1 MSDQH
6 LAFVAGGDRQL
17 FIRALAS
24 SEATPIAGATRVSRE
39 FFSPDGLWLGFYSS
53 GDKRLKKVPISG
65 GPASE
70 ICEATGSEGSDWGSE
85 GIVISE
91 RAQGLSIVSPDSAP
105 RLVLAPGP
113 ETFFVDPMWLPGGRS
128 ILYTE
133 VGRVGTGG
141 DDRSVAKVMMLSL
154 APGARPVK
162 VADGYAGR
170 FIAPHAL
177 VFERENTLLS
187 VRFDPSS
194 GATSG
199 DREAVR
205 TDVQTFAVSPSGTL
219 VVHPLA
225 GVEQLTFVWVD
236 RQGHIEPTGI
246 QPSAYRY
253 PRISPDGTHI
263 VVASSAGDFDLW
275 TWDLRQ
281 KSLTR
286 LTTEKGADWYP
297 VWTPDSRRVIY
308 GGATAGGDE
317 HLMVRAADATG
328 EPQVLLSSNHH
339 QTPYTISPD
348 GAWVVFRDEVP
359 NQRTKLGILDMR
371 THDAKLLLG
380 TKFNERDAEISPD
393 GHLMAYQSDD
403 TGRMEVYVRPFP
415 NVNDGKRQVSNGG
428 GLRPVWSRDGRRL
441 YYMTDD
447 VLPATMDVV
456 ERKAGAALEFGASAI
471 AFDLAP
477 FEAQPLLGRTFDIGA
492 DGRFLMPK
500 RTSDTS
506 AQPGLTLLLN
516 WAAHLGA
523 NR

>member
-1 MSDQH
+1 
-6 LAFVAGGDRQL
+6 
-17 FIRALAS
+17 
-24 SEATPIAGATRVSRE
+24 
-39 FFSPDGLWLGFYSS
+39 
-53 GDKRLKKVPISG
+53 
-65 GPASE
+65 
-70 ICEATGSEGSDWGSE
+70 
-85 GIVISE
+85 
-91 RAQGLSIVSPDSAP
+91 
-105 RLVLAPGP
+105 
-113 ETFFVDPMWLPGGRS
+113 
-128 ILYTE
+128 
-133 VGRVGTGG
+133 
-141 DDRSVAKVMMLSL
+141 
-154 APGARPVK
+154 
-162 VADGYAGR
+162 
-170 FIAPHAL
+170 
-177 VFERENTLLS
+177 
-187 VRFDPSS
+187 
-194 GATSG
+194 
-199 DREAVR
+199 
-205 TDVQTFAVSPSGTL
+205 
-219 VVHPLA
+219 
-225 GVEQLTFVWVD
+225 
-236 RQGHIEPTGI
+236 
-246 QPSAYRY
+246 
-253 PRISPDGTHI
+253 
-263 VVASSAGDFDLW
+263 
-275 TWDLRQ
+275 
-281 KSLTR
+281 
-286 LTTEKGADWYP
+286 
-297 VWTPDSRRVIY
+297 VIY

-456 ERKAGAALEFGASAI
+456 ERKAGAALEFGASVI